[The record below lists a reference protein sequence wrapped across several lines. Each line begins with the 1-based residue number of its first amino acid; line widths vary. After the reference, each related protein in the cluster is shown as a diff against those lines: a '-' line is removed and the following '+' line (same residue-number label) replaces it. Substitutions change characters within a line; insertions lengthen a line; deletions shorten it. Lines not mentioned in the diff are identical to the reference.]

1 MLTSFPKAFQ
11 QFGLT
16 QGLEYSLPILK
27 NLFRDEKENLHC
39 RVTVDCLF
47 SLNEAKTTRALTVK
61 KKKEREREEEEEEEE
76 SKVYFFNKKTLI
88 S

>member
-1 MLTSFPKAFQ
+1 MLTSLPKAFQ

-47 SLNEAKTTRALTVK
+47 SVNEAKTTRALTVK
-61 KKKEREREEEEEEEE
+61 KKNKRERE
-76 SKVYFFNKKTLI
+76 KKKKKKAKFI
-88 S
+88 SLTRKH

>member
-1 MLTSFPKAFQ
+1 MLTSFHKAFQ

-47 SLNEAKTTRALTVK
+47 SVNEAKTTRALTVK
-61 KKKEREREEEEEEEE
+61 KKKKRERE
-76 SKVYFFNKKTLI
+76 KKKKKKKKAKFI
-88 S
+88 SLTRKH

>member
-61 KKKEREREEEEEEEE
+61 KKKKRERE
-76 SKVYFFNKKTLI
+76 KKKKKKKKAKFI
-88 S
+88 SLTRKH